1 MDAPALFGC
10 GLSGARQGMSSRAQ
24 RAMVAQG
31 EKTMN
36 RQLLRLGF
44 GFVASAFGSAPAFAH
59 HLMGGRTPATFGEG
73 ILSGLGHPVIGLDH
87 LAAVIAVGCLAAAH
101 RSASVL
107 AVAFV
112 LAMIGGVALH
122 LHGTSVPGAEILVAL
137 TVLAL
142 GLLMV
147 LHRDMSAGAA
157 VVLFAMVGVI
167 HGYAL
172 GESIYGAERTPLYA
186 YLVGLAIIQ
195 SVIALAAVHVTR
207 ALVRGPSDLATV
219 RLVGAGIAGIGL
231 AILMQQVIPGA

>member
-1 MDAPALFGC
+1 M
-10 GLSGARQGMSSRAQ
+10 
-24 RAMVAQG
+24 
-31 EKTMN
+31 K
-36 RQLLRLGF
+36 RQLVGLGL
-44 GFVASAFGSAPAFAH
+44 GLVASAFGSVPAFAH
-59 HLMGGRTPATFGEG
+59 HMMGGRTPATFGEG

-101 RSASVL
+101 RSAWAL

-112 LAMIGGVALH
+112 LAMVGGVALH

-142 GLLMV
+142 GLLIV
-147 LHRDMSAGAA
+147 LHRDMSVGAA
-157 VVLFAMVGVI
+157 VILFAMVGVI

-186 YLVGLAIIQ
+186 YLIGLAIIQ
-195 SVIALAAVHVTR
+195 GVIALTAAYVTR
-207 ALVRGPSDLATV
+207 SLARGSPEVSTV

>member
-1 MDAPALFGC
+1 
-10 GLSGARQGMSSRAQ
+10 
-24 RAMVAQG
+24 MVAPG
-31 EKTMN
+31 EKAMK
-36 RQLLRLGF
+36 RQLVRLGL
-44 GFVASAFGSAPAFAH
+44 GLVTSAFGVAPAFAH
-59 HLMGGRTPATFGEG
+59 HVMGGRTPATFGEG

-101 RSASVL
+101 RSAWAL
-107 AVAFV
+107 AVVFV
-112 LAMIGGVALH
+112 LAMMGGVALH
-122 LHGTSVPGAEILVAL
+122 LQGATVPGAEILVAL

-142 GLLMV
+142 GALLV
-147 LHRDMSAGAA
+147 LRRDMSAGVA

-186 YLVGLAIIQ
+186 YLIGLAVIQ
-195 SVIALAAVHVTR
+195 SVIALAAVYVTR
-207 ALVRGPSDLATV
+207 SLARGSPDLSTV

>member
-1 MDAPALFGC
+1 
-10 GLSGARQGMSSRAQ
+10 
-24 RAMVAQG
+24 MVVPG
-31 EKTMN
+31 EKSMK
-36 RQLLRLGF
+36 RQLIRLGL
-44 GFVASAFGSAPAFAH
+44 GLAASAFGSVPAFAH
-59 HLMGGRTPATFGEG
+59 HVMGGRMPATFGEG

-101 RSASVL
+101 RSASAL

-112 LAMIGGVALH
+112 LAMVGGVVLH
-122 LHGTSVPGAEILVAL
+122 LHGASVPGAEILVAL

-142 GLLMV
+142 GVLMA
-147 LHRDMSAGAA
+147 LHRHMSAGAA

-186 YLVGLAIIQ
+186 YLIGLAVIQ
-195 SVIALAAVHVTR
+195 SAIALAATHVTR
-207 ALVRGPSDLATV
+207 LLVRQSPDLSAV

-231 AILMQQVIPGA
+231 AMLMQQVIPGA